1 MPKDNKALNSQE
13 PAPTASPIGAKRDPA
28 AETANGVAFSSLSEA
43 EWQAILSSRKD
54 WPSSFDLRSEIELIG
69 RSYWKAENIRA
80 IWVKRLPGKQPA
92 KQRRKI
98 ERALLLMRQARGA
111 TAELLKDGLFD
122 DGSFGP
128 DGISRQ
134 EHLLEDW
141 LSDYDVWVRP
151 FAGKS
156 NPIQTDLEA
165 ELMRLWT
172 RSGGKLRY
180 KRLKDDVGTPDGPL
194 ISFLMLSIKTILGRA
209 PGPSGIAKM
218 IDRHRGRPQPDPSY
232 YLSCVRQYL

>member
-1 MPKDNKALNSQE
+1 MPKSHKA
-13 PAPTASPIGAKRDPA
+13 PAPTASPIGAKPVA
-28 AETANGVAFSSLSEA
+28 VAETASAMAFTSLSEA

-54 WPSSFDLRSEIELIG
+54 WPGGIGLRSEIELIG

-80 IWVKRLPGKQPA
+80 MWVGRLPA
-92 KQRRKI
+92 KQSAKQRKKI
-98 ERALLLMRQARGA
+98 EKALLLMRQARG
-111 TAELLKDGLFD
+111 TMAELLKDGVLD
-122 DGSFGP
+122 DGSFDP
-128 DGISRQ
+128 DGMSRQ

-156 NPIQTDLEA
+156 NPIQTDMEA
-165 ELMRLWT
+165 ELIRLWT

-180 KRLKDDVGTPDGPL
+180 KRLKDDAGTPGGQL
-194 ISFLMLSIKTILGRA
+194 IAFLRLSIQAILGTA

-218 IDRHRGRPQPDPSY
+218 IDRHRARPQPDPSY
-232 YLSCVRQYL
+232 YLSCARQYL